1 MAKVSVATVF
11 GQLDEAQIK
20 TLKDGIKEMSVVL
33 SKIDDEK
40 LALKDV
46 LNSIHDEIKV
56 PKKIINKL
64 AKVYHKKSFA
74 EESTEF
80 NEFESLYTV
89 VVEQQ

>member
-1 MAKVSVATVF
+1 MSNKSIDTIF
-11 GQLDEAQIK
+11 GTLEPAQVQ
-20 TLKDGIKEMSVVL
+20 TLKDGIKEMSVVM
-33 SKIDDEK
+33 SKIDNEK
-40 LALKDV
+40 QALKDILGSV
-46 LNSIHDEIKV
+46 YDELKI

-89 VVEQQ
+89 VVEDK

>member
-33 SKIDDEK
+33 SRIDDEK
-40 LALKDV
+40 VALKDI

-74 EESTEF
+74 EESTEY

-89 VVEQQ
+89 VVEQ

>member
-11 GQLDEAQIK
+11 GQLDEAQVK

-33 SKIDDEK
+33 SRIDDEK
-40 LALKDV
+40 LALKDI

-89 VVEQQ
+89 VVDQQ

>member
-40 LALKDV
+40 IALKDV

-89 VVEQQ
+89 VVEQ

>member
-1 MAKVSVATVF
+1 MSKTIETIF
-11 GQLDEAQIK
+11 GTLEPAQVQ
-20 TLKDGIKEMSVVL
+20 TLKDGIKEMSVVM
-33 SKIDDEK
+33 SKIDNEK
-40 LALKDV
+40 QALKDI
-46 LNSIHDEIKV
+46 LGSMYDELKI

-89 VVEQQ
+89 VIEDK

>member
-11 GQLDEAQIK
+11 GQLDEAQVK

-33 SKIDDEK
+33 SRIDDEK
-40 LALKDV
+40 VALKDI

>member
-11 GQLDEAQIK
+11 GQLDEAQVK

-40 LALKDV
+40 VALKDI
-46 LNSIHDEIKV
+46 LNSIHEEIKV

>member
-64 AKVYHKKSFA
+64 AKVYYKKSFA